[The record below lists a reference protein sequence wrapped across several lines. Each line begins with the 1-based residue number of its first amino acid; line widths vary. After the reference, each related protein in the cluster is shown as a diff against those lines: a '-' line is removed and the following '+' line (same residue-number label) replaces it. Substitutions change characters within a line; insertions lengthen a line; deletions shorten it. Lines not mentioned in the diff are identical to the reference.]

1 MSVTIRLA
9 TVDDAET
16 ICQIYAPIVR
26 DTHISFEQ
34 DIPPTRE
41 IAKRISKTMQQY
53 PWLICCINREITG
66 YAYASAFR
74 ARRAYQWTAETTVY
88 VHPAY
93 QRRGI
98 ARGLYESLMAIL
110 RAQGYC
116 NVVGVIA
123 LPNSGSIRV
132 HESVGFR
139 RIGILENIGYKAGDW
154 RDTGWWQL
162 QLRPMLDNPQPPT
175 PITCLAQTDGFDDLL
190 RAGLQRIN
198 NFR

>member
-9 TVDDAET
+9 TVDDAKK
-16 ICQIYAPIVR
+16 IRQIYAPIVR
-26 DTHISFEQ
+26 DSHISFEQ

-41 IAKRISKTMQQY
+41 IAERISKTLQQY
-53 PWLICCINREITG
+53 PWLICCINRDVAG

-88 VHPAY
+88 VHPSY

-98 ARGLYESLMAIL
+98 ARGLYESLMAVL

-123 LPNSGSIRV
+123 LPNSGSIRA

-162 QLRPMLDNPQPPT
+162 QLRQMPDNPQPPT
-175 PITCLAQTDGFDDLL
+175 PITCLAQTDGFDDFM
-190 RAGLQRIN
+190 RAGLQRIS

>member
-1 MSVTIRLA
+1 
-9 TVDDAET
+9 
-16 ICQIYAPIVR
+16 
-26 DTHISFEQ
+26 
-34 DIPPTRE
+34 
-41 IAKRISKTMQQY
+41 
-53 PWLICCINREITG
+53 
-66 YAYASAFR
+66 
-74 ARRAYQWTAETTVY
+74 
-88 VHPAY
+88 
-93 QRRGI
+93 
-98 ARGLYESLMAIL
+98 MAVL

-123 LPNSGSIRV
+123 LPNSGSIRA